1 VPTQHE
7 EELMNPTLTELDREW
22 RALCRSTASH
32 AALER
37 WTNTEPVLA
46 GLLTLDAVL
55 GERKDDVEAA
65 PAILA
70 ALSRLAVD
78 DDLAARTLLQALMPG
93 LVKMASTCCSDD
105 PAALDEL
112 LSLAWVRIRTYP
124 VRRPGPVA
132 ANVLMD
138 VRKRYREHR
147 AIEAPD
153 GTWAAMEPAGI
164 EPSAEDVVLGRCAIG
179 DLIAAE
185 RDGVIDIV
193 ALGLILRTRVD
204 GVSLELAAAEQEST
218 VRQANCIRWR
228 AERRLRPVLA
238 LVS

>member
-1 VPTQHE
+1 MPIQHE
-7 EELMNPTLTELDREW
+7 EELMNPTLTALDREW
-22 RALCRSTASH
+22 RELCRSTTSRL
-32 AALER
+32 ALER
-37 WTNTEPVLA
+37 WADAEPVLA
-46 GLLTLDAVL
+46 GILTLGAVL
-55 GERKDDVEAA
+55 VERRDDVEAA
-65 PAILA
+65 PTILA
-70 ALSRLAVD
+70 ALARLALN

-93 LVKMASTCCSDD
+93 LVKLAATSCSDD
-105 PAALDEL
+105 RAALDEL
-112 LSLAWVRIRTYP
+112 VSLAWVRIRTYP
-124 VRRPGPVA
+124 TSRPGPVA

-153 GTWAAMEPAGI
+153 GVWPEMPLAGI

-179 DLIAAE
+179 DVIAAH
-185 RDGVIDIV
+185 RVGVIDVV

-204 GVSLELAAAEQEST
+204 GVSLELAAAEHEST

-238 LVS
+238 MVS

>member
-1 VPTQHE
+1 
-7 EELMNPTLTELDREW
+7 
-22 RALCRSTASH
+22 
-32 AALER
+32 
-37 WTNTEPVLA
+37 
-46 GLLTLDAVL
+46 
-55 GERKDDVEAA
+55 
-65 PAILA
+65 
-70 ALSRLAVD
+70 
-78 DDLAARTLLQALMPG
+78 MPG

-105 PAALDEL
+105 PAAIDEL

-153 GTWAAMEPAGI
+153 GTWVAMEPAGI

-218 VRQANCIRWR
+218 VRRANCIRWR
-228 AERRLRPVLA
+228 AEHRLRPVLA